1 MLEKIHSVPEDRRK
15 VQLMLD
21 GGLVAFGI
29 ATLADGALLQ
39 GSAGMAVA
47 GGAAALFGLAVLS
60 RLRARFRADPVVV
73 RG

>member
-21 GGLVAFGI
+21 GGLVAFGV

-39 GSAGMAVA
+39 GSAEAAVA
-47 GGAAALFGLAVLS
+47 GAAATLLGLAVLT
-60 RLRARFRADPVVV
+60 RLRARFRSDPIAVH
-73 RG
+73 G